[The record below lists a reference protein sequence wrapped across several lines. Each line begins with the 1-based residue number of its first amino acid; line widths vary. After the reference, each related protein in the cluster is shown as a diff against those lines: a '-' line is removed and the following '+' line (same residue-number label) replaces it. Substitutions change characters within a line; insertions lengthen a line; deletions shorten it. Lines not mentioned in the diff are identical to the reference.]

1 MKEKKL
7 YQVRDIENDFE
18 VICLLSKEDINFIEH
33 IFNLNFGGST
43 FKWTELSITKDFFK
57 SYINY
62 LENDGFEEFIEA
74 FKPFVGT
81 I

>member
-7 YQVRDIENDFE
+7 YRVRDIENDFE
-18 VICLLSKEDINFIEH
+18 IICLLSKEDINFIEH

-43 FKWTELSITKDFFK
+43 FEWTELSITKDFFK

-62 LENDGFEEFIEA
+62 LENDGFEEFIEV